1 MGKKRKISFREF
13 REDWEYQACVDLQ
26 KETWGDDVEEII
38 YRTTMLISQKM
49 GGIASGAFDAD
60 DRLLGLVFGL
70 TGQKD
75 GRPAHWSHILA
86 VREDARGMGLGR
98 RLKLYQR
105 ELLLKKGVEVM
116 YWTYDPMVARNA
128 HLNLNRLG
136 VGISEYVL
144 DMYGED
150 PGGTLSRG
158 IGTDRFIVEW
168 RMTDERV
175 EQILSDKGDRDMP
188 PFSDI
193 PVVNTTVEQDGLPIP
208 SDNPL
213 PDDPKVR
220 VEVPHDILKI
230 QNTSAELAGR
240 WRTNTRRVFTF
251 YLNRGFGVEAF
262 FRDPESH
269 RCFYVLQKEG

>member
-13 REDWEYQACVDLQ
+13 HEDREYQACVDLQ
-26 KETWGDDVEEII
+26 KETWGEDVEEVI
-38 YRTTMLISQKM
+38 YRTTMLISQKV
-49 GGIASGAFDAD
+49 GGIAAGAFDAD
-60 DRLLGLVFGL
+60 NRLIGLVFGL

-75 GRPAHWSHILA
+75 SRPAHWSHILA
-86 VREDARGMGLGR
+86 VREDARGQGLGR

-116 YWTYDPMVARNA
+116 YWTYDPLVARNA

-136 VGISEYVL
+136 VRISEYVL

-150 PGGTLSRG
+150 PGGTLSQG

-175 EQILSDKGDRDMP
+175 VQILSAKSDKDMQS
-188 PFSDI
+188 FFNI
-193 PVVNTTVEQDGLPIP
+193 PVVNTTVGKDELPIP

-220 VEVPHDILKI
+220 VEVPQDILLI
-230 QNTSAELAGR
+230 QNTSVKLAGR
-240 WRTNTRRVFTF
+240 WRENTRRVFTHYF
-251 YLNRGFGVEAF
+251 NGGYSVEAF

-269 RCFYVLQKEG
+269 RCFYVLQK